1 MAIISISTQY
11 HENYSDT
18 DTPYWKPKGEVKFQ
32 VEISYDILMYC
43 NNLEKILTE
52 MIAEES
58 NDFGKYT
65 YLSHG
70 VSPSQPEELCS
81 DKLRNRIANE
91 DTWDDGHALDQ
102 VVDEMLNT
110 EKREINSIDDILG
123 DDSLDILGDD
133 SEGLFTFNHTPKH
146 LNKN

>member
-65 YLSHG
+65 YLSHD

-102 VVDEMLNT
+102 VVDEML
-110 EKREINSIDDILG
+110 KSEIDIPGFESTL
-123 DDSLDILGDD
+123 DELDILCDIKTITDD
-133 SEGLFTFNHTPKH
+133 YASKH

>member
-43 NNLEKILTE
+43 NNLEKILTK

-65 YLSHG
+65 YLSHD

-102 VVDEMLNT
+102 VVDEML
-110 EKREINSIDDILG
+110 KSEIDIPGFEGTL
-123 DDSLDILGDD
+123 DELDILCDIKTITDD
-133 SEGLFTFNHTPKH
+133 YASKH

>member
-65 YLSHG
+65 YVSHD

-102 VVDEMLNT
+102 VVDEML
-110 EKREINSIDDILG
+110 KSEIDIPGFESTL
-123 DDSLDILGDD
+123 DELDILCDQ
-133 SEGLFTFNHTPKH
+133 SEDYANKH

>member
-18 DTPYWKPKGEVKFQ
+18 DTPHWKPKGEVKFQ

-52 MIAEES
+52 MVAEES

-65 YLSHG
+65 YVSHD
-70 VSPSQPEELCS
+70 VSSSQPEELCS
-81 DKLRNRIANE
+81 DKLRKRISNE
-91 DTWDDGHALDQ
+91 FNKSRTA
-102 VVDEMLNT
+102 
-110 EKREINSIDDILG
+110 
-123 DDSLDILGDD
+123 
-133 SEGLFTFNHTPKH
+133 LFTNPLK
-146 LNKN
+146 

>member
-65 YLSHG
+65 YLSHD

-102 VVDEMLNT
+102 VVDEML
-110 EKREINSIDDILG
+110 KSEIDIPGFESTL
-123 DDSLDILGDD
+123 DELDILCDIKTITDD
-133 SEGLFTFNHTPKH
+133 YANKH